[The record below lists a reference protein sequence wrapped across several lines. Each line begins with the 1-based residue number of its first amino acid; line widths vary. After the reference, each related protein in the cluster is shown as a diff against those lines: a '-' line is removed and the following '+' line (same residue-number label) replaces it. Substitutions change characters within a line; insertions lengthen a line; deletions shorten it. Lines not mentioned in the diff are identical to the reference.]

1 MAQSGCLVTFLC
13 LILFTNPERSCH
25 RRAADTRLPFCH
37 LLPDIGIEPIEPT
50 EETIMKP
57 YLASALAF
65 ALLTLA
71 PAIPAHAEELT
82 TEQAAVLAEHA
93 KEEKNKALVTTAYQE
108 LFGAKDLSAL
118 DRYFRE
124 DYIQHNPTVPTGREA
139 LRQVLLSLGFD
150 KAPKSSVDFVRVAAE
165 GDLVWLHTRAM
176 WAGAESVIVDIF
188 RVEDGK
194 IAEHWDVIQ
203 PIPAKSANTNGMY

>member
-1 MAQSGCLVTFLC
+1 MGSRQALLFLSSAQG
-13 LILFTNPERSCH
+13 
-25 RRAADTRLPFCH
+25 
-37 LLPDIGIEPIEPT
+37 IGFEPIEPI

-57 YLASALAF
+57 HLASALAF
-65 ALLTLA
+65 ALFTLT
-71 PAIPAHAEELT
+71 PAIPAYADGLT
-82 TEQAAVLAEHA
+82 TEQAAVLAEHE

-118 DRYFRE
+118 DRYFKE
-124 DYIQHNPTVPTGREA
+124 DYIQHNPMVPTGREA

-150 KAPKSSVDFVRVAAE
+150 KAPKSKVEFARVAAE
-165 GDLVWLHTRAM
+165 GDLVWLHTRGF

>member
-1 MAQSGCLVTFLC
+1 LSQVK
-13 LILFTNPERSCH
+13 
-25 RRAADTRLPFCH
+25 
-37 LLPDIGIEPIEPT
+37 PI

-57 YLASALAF
+57 YLATAFAF
-65 ALLTLA
+65 ALFALA
-71 PAIPAHAEELT
+71 HAIPAHADGLT
-82 TEQAAVLAEHA
+82 TEQAAVLAQQEQEA
-93 KEEKNKALVTTAYQE
+93 KNKELVTTAYQE

-118 DRYFRE
+118 DRYFKD

-139 LRQVLLSLGFD
+139 LRQALLSFGFD
-150 KAPKSSVDFVRVAAE
+150 KAPKSKVEFARVAAE
-165 GDLVWLHTRAM
+165 GDLVWLHTRGF

-203 PIPAKSANTNGMY
+203 PIPATSANKNGMY